1 MALGSNASFGG
12 INPAPVHI
20 DMVQNTPT
28 IYIDDEEICR
38 DGRLTFIDY
47 NV

>member
-1 MALGSNASFGG
+1 MILSDIKQDPY
-12 INPAPVHI
+12 INEKI
-20 DMVQNTPT
+20 FEMVQNTPT